1 MHATTRGDHATIWV
15 RRLKEARIAA
25 GLSQRQ
31 LGVAAGLDE
40 GVASTR
46 INRYELGVHRP
57 DYGIA
62 VQLARALDVPVAFL
76 YCDDDLMAQT
86 LLALHRVP
94 VEVRRRVL
102 EQLQVQLGN

>member
-1 MHATTRGDHATIWV
+1 VNTTARSETVWV
-15 RRLKEARIAA
+15 RRLKDARQAA

-62 VQLARALDVPVAFL
+62 VQLARALNVPVAYL
-76 YCDDDLMAQT
+76 YCDDDVTAQI
-86 LLALHRVP
+86 LLALHRVT
-94 VEVRRRVL
+94 VQVRRQVL
-102 EQLQVQLGN
+102 DQLQAGAHN